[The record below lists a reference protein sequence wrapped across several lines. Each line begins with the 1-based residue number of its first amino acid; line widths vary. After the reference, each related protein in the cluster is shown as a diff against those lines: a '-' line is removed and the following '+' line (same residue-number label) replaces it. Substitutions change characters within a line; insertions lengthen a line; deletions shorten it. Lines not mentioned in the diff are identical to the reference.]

1 MIKPIQNTNITFKAN
16 EIGTTTVKSPSL
28 VQFIESSRTAQSAPI
43 SFNAPIQADAVEK
56 APVEKVEKAEKVEET
71 VTQPTETEEKAT
83 KKEKVKKEKKEKIPF
98 KERWVG
104 AIQNFNKGIKTFGG
118 SIKGVLCAIPAMY
131 ATAIVGKNIQGNIK
145 GGTVGDAICGVFSDI
160 GKTITTIGTLFS
172 KNVKTDHANN
182 INGAIKYFKNAKITA
197 GAMVLVGAGVV
208 AYNVI
213 KSKIKA
219 NRQNADMDHTFY
231 TNHKIKNKKA

>member
-1 MIKPIQNTNITFKAN
+1 MIKPIQNTNIAFKAN

-28 VQFIESSRTAQSAPI
+28 VQFIETSKTAQTTPI

-56 APVEKVEKAEKVEET
+56 APAEKTEKVEET
-71 VTQPTETEEKAT
+71 VTQPTEAEEKAT
-83 KKEKVKKEKKEKIPF
+83 KKEKVKKEKKEKIPL

-104 AIQNFNKGIKTFGG
+104 AFQNYNKAIKTFGG

-172 KNVKTDHANN
+172 KNVKSDHANN
-182 INGAIKYFKNAKITA
+182 INGVIKYFKNAKVTA

-219 NRQNADMDHTFY
+219 NRQNADIDHTFY

>member
-1 MIKPIQNTNITFKAN
+1 MIKPIQNTNIAFKAN

-28 VQFIESSRTAQSAPI
+28 VQFIETSKTTQTTPI

-56 APVEKVEKAEKVEET
+56 APVEKVEET

-83 KKEKVKKEKKEKIPF
+83 KKEKVKKEKKEKIPL

-104 AIQNFNKGIKTFGG
+104 AIQNFNKAIKTFGG

-172 KNVKTDHANN
+172 KNVKTDHAGN

-197 GAMVLVGAGVV
+197 AAMVLVGAGVV
-208 AYNVI
+208 AYNVV

-231 TNHKIKNKKA
+231 TNHKIKK

>member
-1 MIKPIQNTNITFKAN
+1 MIKPIQNTNIAFKAN
-16 EIGTTTVKSPSL
+16 EIGTTTFKSPSL
-28 VQFIESSRTAQSAPI
+28 VQFIETSKTAQTTPI

-71 VTQPTETEEKAT
+71 AT

-104 AIQNFNKGIKTFGG
+104 AIQNYNKAIKTFGG

-219 NRQNADMDHTFY
+219 NRQNADIDHTFY

>member
-1 MIKPIQNTNITFKAN
+1 MIKPIQNTNIAFKAN

-28 VQFIESSRTAQSAPI
+28 VQFIETSKTAQTTPI

-56 APVEKVEKAEKVEET
+56 APVEKVEEI

-83 KKEKVKKEKKEKIPF
+83 KKEKVKKEKKEKIPL

-104 AIQNFNKGIKTFGG
+104 AIQNYNKAIKTFGG

-172 KNVKTDHANN
+172 KNAKSDHANN
-182 INGAIKYFKNAKITA
+182 INGVIKYFKNAKVTA

-219 NRQNADMDHTFY
+219 NRQNADIDHTFY